1 VLGAGIPG
9 NEKTRRKKM
18 TLTAEQSAILT
29 AVAAVVWP
37 LVQAALD
44 RPYWTASRRR
54 AIALAAIVVI
64 AAGTWLVG
72 AYPATAAAVVTQALS
87 VAGLILGAFNVL
99 KSVKVNGI
107 SILDWA
113 GIVTPGGV
121 DLRKSAGGAHKA

>member
-1 VLGAGIPG
+1 
-9 NEKTRRKKM
+9 M
-18 TLTAEQSAILT
+18 TLTAEQSATLT
-29 AVAAVVWP
+29 AVAAIVWP

-44 RPYWTASRRR
+44 KPYWTASRRR
-54 AIALAAIVVI
+54 AITLAAIVVI

-72 AYPATAAAVVTQALS
+72 AYPATAAAATTQVLS

-121 DLRKSAGGAHKA
+121 DLRKPQGGAHKA

>member
-1 VLGAGIPG
+1 
-9 NEKTRRKKM
+9 M
-18 TLTAEQSAILT
+18 TLTAEQSATLT
-29 AVAAVVWP
+29 AVVAIVWP

-64 AAGTWLVG
+64 AVGTWLVG
-72 AYPATAAAVVTQALS
+72 AYPATAAAATAQALS
-87 VAGLILGAFNVL
+87 VAGLVLGAFNIL

-121 DLRKSAGGAHKA
+121 DLRKSGGGAHKA

>member
-1 VLGAGIPG
+1 
-9 NEKTRRKKM
+9 M
-18 TLTAEQSAILT
+18 TLTAEQSATLT
-29 AVAAVVWP
+29 AVAAIVWP

-44 RPYWTASRRR
+44 KPYWTASRRR
-54 AIALAAIVVI
+54 AIALAAIVAI

-72 AYPATAAAVVTQALS
+72 AYPATAAAVATQVLS
-87 VAGLILGAFNVL
+87 VAGLVLGAFNVL

-121 DLRKSAGGAHKA
+121 DLRKSEGGAHKA